1 MTAIPFY
8 DLIRYLRAK
17 WMLIAAFLVLAAVLF
32 FSFYNPYRGPDAIEP
47 PVQVTLAQPDTLV
60 YPGRQGDV
68 ELKLLAEYS
77 ISAAVKSRQEYE
89 TDYAARI
96 SPLDLVLAWGELNVP
111 ATDDHIRYSQYGR
124 WYEIRYDAAT
134 PVSASYIQENAANV
148 HMIPKND
155 RIATQLMRLRVGD
168 YVELAGY
175 LVQAHF
181 ETGTWT
187 SSLTRSD
194 TGDGACEIL
203 YVTRVSVG

>member
-1 MTAIPFY
+1 
-8 DLIRYLRAK
+8 
-17 WMLIAAFLVLAAVLF
+17 
-32 FSFYNPYRGPDAIEP
+32 
-47 PVQVTLAQPDTLV
+47 
-60 YPGRQGDV
+60 
-68 ELKLLAEYS
+68 
-77 ISAAVKSRQEYE
+77 
-89 TDYAARI
+89 
-96 SPLDLVLAWGELNVP
+96 
-111 ATDDHIRYSQYGR
+111 
-124 WYEIRYDAAT
+124 
-134 PVSASYIQENAANV
+134 
-148 HMIPKND
+148 MIPKND